1 MAREKKK
8 IADPMSNQMS
18 LFDQVKEK
26 HKARLDKDVK
36 PGSFNIGVQIRE
48 MISEGIKQSGLS
60 RYETAARMSELVG
73 EEITK
78 SQLDSWTAESKEGH
92 RFPVQYLAA
101 FAKTTGYIEPLRLI
115 ADMIGCYIV
124 ESEGALLSELGRID
138 QYKRKLS
145 EREKAIREFLKQ
157 MKS

>member
-1 MAREKKK
+1 
-8 IADPMSNQMS
+8 MSNQMS

-26 HKARLDKDVK
+26 HEARLDREVK
-36 PGSFNIGVQIRE
+36 PGSFNINVQIRE